1 MKRHNY
7 LLFFFLLAGSQN
19 LLAQNINGY
28 KVYVSR
34 LYATTLYFH
43 DAYTKYNFGE
53 ATCPYKFNSLLGD
66 EKSIALETSNDVTA
80 PYTLYVTEGG
90 RKHKFTVIYKEHLE
104 DAERDIYFT
113 DLDLVAQ
120 LSKAPVSEPVA
131 ASPEPEPPKNE
142 APAAAQETAETTDNN
157 EAKYADLVRRANNA
171 FTSSRYDDALKFY
184 TAALALKPDDIY
196 LNTQVQ
202 VIQKNIETAKIEEA
216 NRHKDSSFQSYI
228 NAGDKTLNDKQY
240 NAARIA
246 YLEALKIKPSD
257 VTALERLKKLEENIA
272 ADSVQTVQ
280 QKKEALYANYVMLGD
295 TAVRKKSYDAAK
307 TAYNQALLIKPG
319 DAAVAARL
327 KNINQQI
334 IADSINAVNRKNADL
349 YAAYINS
356 ADKAF
361 TEKTF
366 GVAKSG
372 YDSALLLKPGDVY
385 ANAQI
390 KKIDDILAEQ
400 QRQARIEIE
409 QQKNEILQKKYND
422 LISKADKAYKAA
434 MYNDALEGYTKALTI
449 NKNDQYSKTKIAQIK
464 KALEEKQLKLKQDS
478 LNNIKYTAAIKKA
491 DDAFGVKDYI
501 TAKSL
506 YNAALVFKTDDEYA
520 NTRITEIEHI
530 LTEDAIKKQAEKDS
544 INKINEINKK
554 YTALITDAQKA
565 YSEKDYT
572 TARVMFSEAAGI
584 KPDKPEARN
593 KIVIIDSE
601 LAEIAQKQIIQ
612 SQADS
617 LIANGEIA
625 MATQLYPLA
634 LDNFKAAMALNLPE
648 QQYYLQRQVS
658 YIQDQLTILEKQ
670 RAHEALKQQFDSA
683 MSAYEKGKAALKYK
697 DNYDEVLFHY
707 RKYLDIVGNMDS
719 ATLEQSQYN
728 LVNITKYVRTVI
740 TNINDELERK
750 SVAVTNKDT
759 VRAKAP
765 VAYAYY
771 APAIYYPNPKDP
783 ALGYVYRKYPDINF
797 FSSPTDQKF
806 DSLLNFN
813 VQSNLIGREIMSL
826 KPELELMDS
835 SGNVK
840 LICQNIDFKHNNVY
854 FKFLVQ
860 NYDSTEFLTGRMLL
874 SYKPNS
880 SKDSIKLYPNYVA
893 SYPIILGGR
902 QKVLVYVARP
912 AAIADEENLR
922 FELVDRLDKLKL
934 EITIP
939 GSAYNKEQGH

>member
-66 EKSIALETSNDVTA
+66 EKSIALETSSDVTA

-120 LSKAPVSEPVA
+120 LSKAPVNEPVA

-142 APAAAQETAETTDNN
+142 APAAVQTAETADNN

-202 VIQKNIETAKIEEA
+202 VIQKNIATAKIEEE
-216 NRHKDSSFQSYI
+216 NRRKDSSFQSYI

-257 VTALERLKKLEENIA
+257 AAALDRLKKLDENIA
-272 ADSVQTVQ
+272 VDSVKTVQ

-295 TAVRKKSYDAAK
+295 TAVHKKSYDAAK

-334 IADSINAVNRKNADL
+334 IADSINTVNRKNADL

-409 QQKNEILQKKYND
+409 QQKNEILQKQYND
-422 LISKADKAYKAA
+422 LISKADEAYKAA

-491 DDAFGVKDYI
+491 DDAFVVKEYI

-506 YNAALVFKTDDEYA
+506 YNAALVYKTDDEYT

-584 KPDKPEARN
+584 KPDEPEARN

-634 LDNFKAAMALNLPE
+634 LDNFKAAMALNIPE

-683 MSAYEKGKAALKYK
+683 MSAYEKGKDALKYK
-697 DNYDEVLFHY
+697 DNYEEVLFHY

-750 SVAVTNKDT
+750 SIAGTNKDT

-874 SYKPNS
+874 SYKPRG

>member
-66 EKSIALETSNDVTA
+66 EKSIALETSADVTA

-120 LSKAPVSEPVA
+120 LSKAPVNEPVA
-131 ASPEPEPPKNE
+131 ASSKPEPSKNE
-142 APAAAQETAETTDNN
+142 APAAVQETAETTDNN

-257 VTALERLKKLEENIA
+257 ATALERLKKLDENIA

-280 QKKEALYANYVMLGD
+280 QKKEALYANYLMLGD

-319 DAAVAARL
+319 DAAVASRL

-334 IADSINAVNRKNADL
+334 IADSINAVNKKNADL
-349 YAAYINS
+349 YTAYINS

-361 TEKTF
+361 TEKTY

-409 QQKNEILQKKYND
+409 QQKNEILQKQYND
-422 LISKADKAYKAA
+422 LISKADEAYKAA

-449 NKNDQYSKTKIAQIK
+449 NKNDQYSKTKIAQIRK
-464 KALEEKQLKLKQDS
+464 SLEEKQLKLKQDS

-506 YNAALVFKTDDEYA
+506 YNAALAYKTDDEYT

-530 LTEDAIKKQAEKDS
+530 LTEEAIKKQAEKDS

-572 TARVMFSEAAGI
+572 TARIMFSEAAGI
-584 KPDKPEARN
+584 KPDEPEAKN
-593 KIVIIDSE
+593 KIVMIDSE

-658 YIQDQLTILEKQ
+658 YIQDQLNILERQ
-670 RAHEALKQQFDSA
+670 RQNEALKQQFDSA
-683 MSAYEKGKAALKYK
+683 MSAYEKGKDALKYK
-697 DNYDEVLFHY
+697 DNYEEVLFHY

-740 TNINDELERK
+740 INIQDELERK
-750 SVAVTNKDT
+750 SVAGVNKDA

-797 FSSPTDQKF
+797 FSSPIDQKF

-835 SGNVK
+835 SSNVK

-860 NYDSTEFLTGRMLL
+860 NYDSTEFLTGKMLL
-874 SYKPNS
+874 SYKPRG
-880 SKDSIKLYPNYVA
+880 SKDSVKLYPNYVA
-893 SYPIILGGR
+893 GYPIILGGR

-934 EITIP
+934 EITVP

>member
-7 LLFFFLLAGSQN
+7 LLFFFLLAGSQD

-66 EKSIALETSNDVTA
+66 EKSIALETSSDVTA

-90 RKHKFTVIYKEHLE
+90 RKHKFTIIYKEHLE

-120 LSKAPVSEPVA
+120 LSKAPVNEPVA
-131 ASPEPEPPKNE
+131 ASSKPEPPKNE
-142 APAAAQETAETTDNN
+142 APAAVQTTTETADNN

-246 YLEALKIKPSD
+246 YLEALKIKPRD
-257 VTALERLKKLEENIA
+257 ATALERLKKLDENIA
-272 ADSVQTVQ
+272 ADSVQAIQ

-307 TAYNQALLIKPG
+307 TAYDQALLIKPG
-319 DAAVAARL
+319 DAGITSRL
-327 KNINQQI
+327 KNLNQQI
-334 IADSINAVNRKNADL
+334 IADSINTVNKKNADL

-409 QQKNEILQKKYND
+409 QQKNEILQKQYND
-422 LISKADKAYKAA
+422 LISKADEAYKAA
-434 MYNDALEGYTKALTI
+434 MYYDALEGYAKALTI

-464 KALEEKQLKLKQDS
+464 KSLEEKQLKLKQDS

-506 YNAALVFKTDDEYA
+506 YNAALAYKTDDDYT
-520 NTRITEIEHI
+520 NNRIAEIERI

-572 TARVMFSEAAGI
+572 TARIMFSEAAGI
-584 KPDKPEARN
+584 KPDEPEAKN
-593 KIVIIDSE
+593 KIVMIDSE

-670 RAHEALKQQFDSA
+670 REHEALKQQFDSA
-683 MSAYEKGKAALKYK
+683 MSAYEKGKDALKYK

-740 TNINDELERK
+740 TNIQDELERK
-750 SVAVTNKDT
+750 SVAGVNKDT
-759 VRAKAP
+759 VHVKAP

-835 SGNVK
+835 SSNVK

-860 NYDSTEFLTGRMLL
+860 NYDSTEFLTGKMLL
-874 SYKPNS
+874 SYKPRG
-880 SKDSIKLYPNYVA
+880 SKDSVKLYPNYVA
-893 SYPIILGGR
+893 NYPIILGGR
-902 QKVLVYVARP
+902 QKVLVYVARMTTVT
-912 AAIADEENLR
+912 DEENLK
-922 FELVDRLDKLKL
+922 FEVVDRLDKVKL
-934 EITIP
+934 AVTIP
-939 GSAYNKEQGH
+939 GSAFNKARGN

>member
-7 LLFFFLLAGSQN
+7 LLFFFLLASTQN
-19 LLAQNINGY
+19 LLSQNINGY

-66 EKSIALETSNDVTA
+66 EKSIALETSSDVTA
-80 PYTLYVTEGG
+80 PYSLYVTEGG
-90 RKHKFTVIYKEHLE
+90 RKHKFTIIYKEHLE
-104 DAERDIYFT
+104 YAERDIYFT
-113 DLDLVAQ
+113 DLDLVAH
-120 LSKAPVSEPVA
+120 LSKAPVNEPVA
-131 ASPEPEPPKNE
+131 ASSKPEPPKNE
-142 APAAAQETAETTDNN
+142 APAIVQETAETTENN
-157 EAKYADLVRRANNA
+157 EAKYTDLVRRANNA
-171 FTSSRYDDALKFY
+171 FTSSRYEDALKFY

-202 VIQKNIETAKIEEA
+202 VIQKNIVTAKLEEE
-216 NRHKDSSFQSYI
+216 NRRKDSSFQSYI
-228 NAGDKTLNDKQY
+228 NAGDKILNDKQY

-246 YLEALKIKPSD
+246 YLEALKIKPNEA
-257 VTALERLKKLEENIA
+257 TALERLKKLDENVA
-272 ADSVQTVQ
+272 ADSLKTVQ
-280 QKKEALYANYVMLGD
+280 QKKEALYVNYVMLGD
-295 TAVRKKSYDAAK
+295 TAVNKKSYDAAK
-307 TAYNQALLIKPG
+307 TAYSQALLIKPG
-319 DAAVAARL
+319 DATVALRL

-349 YAAYINS
+349 YAAFINS

-361 TEKTF
+361 TEKTY
-366 GVAKSG
+366 GIAKSG
-372 YDSALLLKPGDVY
+372 YDSALLLKPGDAY

-390 KKIDDILAEQ
+390 KKIGDILAEQ
-400 QRQARIEIE
+400 QRQAQIEIE
-409 QQKNEILQKKYND
+409 QQKNETLQKQYND
-422 LISKADKAYKAA
+422 LISKADEAYNAA
-434 MYNDALEGYTKALTI
+434 MYNDALEDYAKALTI
-449 NKNDQYSKTKIAQIK
+449 NKNDQYSKTKIAQVK

-478 LNNIKYTAAIKKA
+478 LNNIKYTTAIKKA
-491 DDAFGVKDYI
+491 DDAFDARDYAN
-501 TAKSL
+501 AKSL
-506 YNAALVFKTDDEYA
+506 YSSLLVYKTNDDYT
-520 NTRITEIEHI
+520 NNRIAEIERI
-530 LTEDAIKKQAEKDS
+530 LTEEAIKKQAEKDS

-572 TARVMFSEAAGI
+572 TARIMFSEAAGI
-584 KPDKPEARN
+584 KPDEPEAKN
-593 KIVIIDSE
+593 KIVMIDSE

-612 SQADS
+612 NKADS

-634 LDNFKAAMALNLPE
+634 IDNFKAATALNLPE

-658 YIQDQLTILEKQ
+658 YIQDQLNILERQ
-670 RAHEALKQQFDSA
+670 RQNEALKQHFDSA
-683 MSAYEKGKAALKYK
+683 MAAYRQGNDSLQYLKYNAVIFYYEKFLS
-697 DNYDEVLFHY
+697 
-707 RKYLDIVGNMDS
+707 IVGNMDS
-719 ATLEQSQYN
+719 ATLKSSEYN
-728 LVNITKYVRTVI
+728 QLPKIIDYVRI
-740 TNINDELERK
+740 KISSIKDNLSKANNI
-750 SVAVTNKDT
+750 AANKDT
-759 VRAKAP
+759 VHAKAP

-835 SGNVK
+835 SSNVK
-840 LICQNIDFKHNNVY
+840 LICQNINFNHNNVY

-874 SYKPNS
+874 SYKPRG
-880 SKDSIKLYPNYVA
+880 SKDSVKLYPNYVA
-893 SYPIILGGR
+893 NYPIILGGR

-912 AAIADEENLR
+912 ATITDEENLH
-922 FELVDRLDKLKL
+922 FEMVDRLGKLKL
-934 EITIP
+934 ELMIP
-939 GSAYNKEQGH
+939 GSAYNKGQGH